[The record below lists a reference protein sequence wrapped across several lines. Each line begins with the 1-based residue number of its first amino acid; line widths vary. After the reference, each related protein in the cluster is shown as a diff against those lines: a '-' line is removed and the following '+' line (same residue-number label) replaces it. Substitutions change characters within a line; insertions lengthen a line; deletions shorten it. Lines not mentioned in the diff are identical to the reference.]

1 MFSLFPTPATCRTG
15 CRLTPTGGGGRLPV
29 AAIRTQRVRV
39 NGFASAAVGAHALV
53 LQLGDL
59 VLGGEAAALRPVQQS
74 AVLANAGDAVDA
86 QFGLLAVESD
96 QSVTLTARSGRV
108 PDHHPV
114 ERLLPGGR
122 HTHPQQ
128 RQAPLPQRARPQW
141 TQSVLLRPRYST
153 VVYVRVQTRA
163 SGVFRLDISLHS
175 PDGSVR
181 LATGELSVRSTA
193 SSVVG
198 VVLTAGAVA
207 VLAVWW
213 FRTSRRR
220 RAAGRADEADDTA
233 GAGRQARDPAPVAVG
248 TTDGTTATP

>member
-1 MFSLFPTPATCRTG
+1 LA
-15 CRLTPTGGGGRLPV
+15 PTGGGGLPV
-29 AAIRTQRVRV
+29 AAIRAQRVRV

-86 QFGLLAVESD
+86 QFGQLAVESD
-96 QSVTLTARSGRV
+96 QPVTLTARSGTV
-108 PDHHPV
+108 PITILSTAPYPV
-114 ERLLPGGR
+114 GATLTLSSDKLLFPNGE
-122 HTHPQQ
+122 
-128 RQAPLPQRARPQW
+128 PQW

-153 VVYVRVQTRA
+153 VVPVRVQTRA
-163 SGVFRLDISLHS
+163 SGVFRIDISLHS

-181 LATGELSVRSTA
+181 LATGAQSVRSTA
-193 SSVVG
+193 SAVVG
-198 VVLTAGAVA
+198 VVLTVGAVA

-220 RAAGRADEADDTA
+220 RAARRADEADDTA
-233 GAGRQARDPAPVAVG
+233 GTDEQGPDPAPVTVG
-248 TTDGTTATP
+248 TSDGTTATP